1 MKSSQPGND
10 MHGYLIRLFSNS
22 LISGLLAVVIIFSG
36 PIQAEEKRQHG
47 THVHGVAHLNLALEN
62 NDLHIEFTSPA
73 ADIVGFEHEP
83 ETEEEKSAMQK
94 ALGRL
99 RAGKRMFKLSPD
111 AGVQL
116 EKSVV
121 KTGLH
126 HDCEHED
133 HDHGQDSHEQH
144 SDVYIEYRFHVKVPD
159 KLKSIDVM
167 LFKYFKSLQK
177 IEVQVF
183 TQAKQTAVELT
194 PENTKILF

>member
-1 MKSSQPGND
+1 MKDKILSITVGLITTVLVFTTFYVPPALTD
-10 MHGYLIRLFSNS
+10 GYKQQE
-22 LISGLLAVVIIFSG
+22 A
-36 PIQAEEKRQHG
+36 
-47 THVHGVAHLNLALEN
+47 HVHGVAHLNLALESN
-62 NDLHIEFTSPA
+62 ELFIEFTSPA

-83 ETEEEKSAMQK
+83 KTKEEKSAMQK

-99 RAGKRMFKLSPD
+99 RAGKRMFICSPG

-116 EKSVV
+116 EKSIV

-126 HDCEHED
+126 HVCEHED
-133 HDHGQDSHEQH
+133 HDHGTDSHEQH
-144 SDVYIEYRFHVKVPD
+144 SDVSIEYRFHIKTPD

-177 IEVQVF
+177 IKVQVL
-183 TQAKQTAVELT
+183 TQTKQTAVKLT